1 MKPSPLATTVE
12 QALELGRAFAPAAQR
27 ALKDPDVRRALTA
40 TAIQARELYDEARR
54 DSAQKLG
61 SRLARD
67 RRFQEDLGQLV
78 RNAAETVDQ
87 ARAPKKRRFRRVIL
101 WVGLVG
107 AATFVALKFLKGRSE
122 DAAPPPADAAGVSPN
137 GVAQGSAEPG
147 SQYASRP

>member
-12 QALELGRAFAPAAQR
+12 QALELGRTFAPAAQR

-40 TAIQARELYDEARR
+40 TAIQARELYDEVRR
-54 DSAQKLG
+54 DSAHKLG

-67 RRFQEDLGQLV
+67 RRFQEDLGELV

-87 ARAPKKRRFRRVIL
+87 ARAPKKRRLRRVIL
-101 WVGLVG
+101 WVGVIG
-107 AATFVALKFLKGRSE
+107 GTAFVAFKFLKRGADD
-122 DAAPPPADAAGVSPN
+122 DAPASSDPAGISPN
-137 GVAQGSAEPG
+137 GVAQSSSEPG